1 MFTEEKSSGGG
12 GSLISV
18 MYTKDGRFIKSAFD
32 RKVLENFKNNE
43 WNKVTVTGKIDKK
56 TDLLYVGP
64 FFSGK
69 IKLLYDDIRLFVK
82 KGGIETEIQIPNG
95 GFENDSLSPWKVSNS
110 STGLILKTTSDRFVS
125 GNKSLLIDNTT
136 IKSNAFGS
144 NDAAG
149 NFVSVNG
156 IKLYYETYGSGEPLI
171 LLHGN
176 SESIASFEKQI
187 PDLSKVYKVIA
198 IDTRG
203 QGNSSSDSTKFTYE
217 LFAEDVNALME
228 QLNVKNA
235 NILGWSDGGNIGLL
249 LAMKH
254 PDKVIKLATMGANL
268 YNSKESV
275 PEEINIILKK
285 QIAELKKSGTPETDN
300 QIRLKTLLLTEPN
313 IDSRNLASIT
323 CPVLIMAGEKDIIK
337 EAHTK
342 LIAAAIQKSQL
353 KIFEKA
359 DHDAPKTIPEE
370 FNSAVLRF
378 FERN

>member
-1 MFTEEKSSGGG
+1 M
-12 GSLISV
+12 
-18 MYTKDGRFIKSAFD
+18 
-32 RKVLENFKNNE
+32 
-43 WNKVTVTGKIDKK
+43 
-56 TDLLYVGP
+56 
-64 FFSGK
+64 
-69 IKLLYDDIRLFVK
+69 
-82 KGGIETEIQIPNG
+82 
-95 GFENDSLSPWKVSNS
+95 
-110 STGLILKTTSDRFVS
+110 KTTSDRFVS

-156 IKLYYETYGSGEPLI
+156 IKLYYETYGSGKPLI

-187 PDLSKVYKVIA
+187 PDFSKVYKVIA

-203 QGNSSSDSTKFTYE
+203 QGNSSSNSTKFTYE

-268 YNSKESV
+268 YNNKESV
-275 PEEINIILKK
+275 PEEINIILKN